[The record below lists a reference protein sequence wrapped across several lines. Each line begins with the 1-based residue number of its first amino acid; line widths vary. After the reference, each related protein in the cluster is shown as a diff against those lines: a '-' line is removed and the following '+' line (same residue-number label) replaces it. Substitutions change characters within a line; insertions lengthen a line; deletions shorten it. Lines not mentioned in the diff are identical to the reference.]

1 MILYVRDLKLLLC
14 EPNNKD
20 NYYPVKINNV
30 FNNNCIKFK
39 SNGDKDRILSI
50 EEYLDKIRPYS
61 SSMINYL
68 KKLSEWKV
76 HLTKAINFMICNE
89 TNEIIKELFDT
100 LLQKYQKDLEE
111 SMKVIK

>member
-1 MILYVRDLKLLLC
+1 
-14 EPNNKD
+14 
-20 NYYPVKINNV
+20 
-30 FNNNCIKFK
+30 
-39 SNGDKDRILSI
+39 
-50 EEYLDKIRPYS
+50 
-61 SSMINYL
+61 MINYL